1 MKTHGLQ
8 RIVQPGWK
16 TFLAGFVAVA
26 TAGAVSLAAEGTGKS
41 AGSPGATLPEADRW
55 RAEKRLIDLHQHIT
69 ASETQFARA
78 VRIMDAAGI
87 GMVVNLSG
95 GYVTHPPGQISEF
108 QKARELADRL
118 YPGRFIHYFS
128 LDFSGWDEADFSA
141 KAVGQVEEAH
151 RLGAAGLKE
160 YKRLGLYLKDKAG
173 RLIRVDDPKL
183 DPVWQRC
190 GELGMPVSIH
200 VADPQAFWRPYDASN
215 ERWKEL
221 KDHPSWWFGDPQKYP
236 PFQELLD
243 ALDRVVARHPKTTFV
258 GVHFAN
264 NAEDLDWVEAALDRR
279 PNFNADLAARIP
291 EIGRHH
297 PDRVRQLFIKHA
309 DRILFGTD
317 FQVLGWMRNN
327 QPQERLILGS
337 SGNEPPPTDAQAL
350 EFFAKHWR
358 WLETND
364 RQFDHMTPI
373 QGDWTIDA
381 IGLPAEVL
389 RKVYFDNARRLLVRS
404 LPLPV
409 LEARRID
416 RDFTP
421 DGRLRD
427 KAWAQ
432 AAVALVDRT
441 LLEGSARPAL
451 AATVRALWSER
462 YVYFAFEA
470 PFRKLTLFEPAQRK
484 TERAGLW
491 DRDVVEVFLGTDPA
505 QPGRY
510 AEFEVAPTGEALDLL
525 IEPTAKSLEW
535 TSGFQSAVRIDP
547 KRSLWTTE
555 IRVPLAALG
564 VTAPA
569 PGARW
574 RLNLYRHSVADK
586 AFLAWSPVAQPSA
599 HTPARFGW
607 LELAE

>member
-1 MKTHGLQ
+1 MKTIVLQDIRQHGW
-8 RIVQPGWK
+8 RAMV
-16 TFLAGFVAVA
+16 VAVLLA
-26 TAGAVSLAAEGTGKS
+26 AGADPRGAAAES
-41 AGSPGATLPEADRW
+41 AVPPAAPPREADTW
-55 RAEKRLIDLHQHIT
+55 RAERRLIDVHQHLT

-87 GMVVNLSG
+87 GVVVNLSG
-95 GYVTHPPGQISEF
+95 GSVTHAPGQISEF
-108 QKARELADRL
+108 QKARELAERL
-118 YPGRFIHYFS
+118 YPGRFVHYFS
-128 LDFSGWDEADFSA
+128 LDYKGWDDAGFSA
-141 KAVGQVEEAH
+141 QAVAQVEEAH

-160 YKRLGLYLKDKAG
+160 YKRLGLYLRDGAG
-173 RLIRVDDPKL
+173 RPIRVDDPKL

-200 VADPQAFWRPYDASN
+200 VADPQAFWRPYDATN
-215 ERWKEL
+215 ERWNEL
-221 KDHPSWWFGDPQKYP
+221 KDHPSWWFGDPKKYP

-258 GVHFAN
+258 SVHFAN

-279 PNFNADLAARIP
+279 PNLMADLAARIP
-291 EIGRHH
+291 EIGRHD
-297 PDRVRQLFIKHA
+297 PARVKRLFLKHA

-317 FQVLGWMRNN
+317 FQVLGWTSNN

-358 WLETND
+358 WLETTD
-364 RQFDHMTPI
+364 RQFEHMTPI
-373 QGDWTIDA
+373 QGDWKIDA
-381 IGLPAEVL
+381 IGLPPEVL
-389 RKVYFDNARRLLVRS
+389 RKVYFDNARRLLVRT

-409 LEARRID
+409 LRARRVA

-421 DGRLRD
+421 DGRLREP
-427 KAWAQ
+427 AWAQ
-432 AAVALVDRT
+432 AAVAHVDRS
-441 LLEGSARPAL
+441 LLEGAARPDL
-451 AATVRALWSER
+451 AATVRVLWSER
-462 YVYFAFEA
+462 YVYFAFET
-470 PFRKLTLFEPAQRK
+470 PFRELTVFEPGQRK

-510 AEFEVAPTGEALDLL
+510 AEFEVAPTGESLDLS
-525 IEPTAKSLEW
+525 IEPAGKSLEW
-535 TSGFQSAVRIDP
+535 NSGFRSAVRIDQ

-555 IRVPLAALG
+555 LRVPLAALG
-564 VTAPA
+564 VRAPT

-607 LELAE
+607 LELVD